1 MPELPE
7 VETVKNQLIPYVTGR
22 TIRSV
27 ELLWD
32 GMVKGMPVKEFLKR
46 VSGQKVLEISRRGK
60 YLLLSLKSGD
70 YLVIHLKMTGSLL
83 LGNKKESEIPQYTRA
98 IINLDDGQRIY
109 FRDPRKFGVLKVID
123 GLHHIENKLGLEPFD
138 AEFTEKYFFDRIKT
152 RKTPIKALLLD
163 QKFLAGVG
171 NMYADEAL
179 FTAKIYPA
187 RSADSLTKNEAQ
199 KLYHATRDVLTAAI
213 GSGGAS
219 IVTYFHPDGS
229 KGTAHFQFNVAH
241 AQVKNCRVCGTS
253 IERMVVRGRGTY
265 YCPHCQPAKK
275 YEIKQKVECR

>member
-7 VETVKNQLIPYVTGR
+7 VETVKNALVPHVTGR

-27 ELLWD
+27 ELLWE
-32 GMVKGMPVKEFLKR
+32 GMVKGMPVGEFIKR
-46 VSGQKVLEISRRGK
+46 VNGQKILKISRRGK
-60 YLLLSLKSGD
+60 YLLLALGSGD

-83 LGNKKESEIPQYTRA
+83 LGKQGDSETPKYTRA

-123 GLHHIENKLGLEPFD
+123 SLQQIESKLGMEPFD
-138 AEFTEKYFFDRIKT
+138 AEFTEKYFFDRLKK

-179 FTAKIYPA
+179 FAAKIYPA
-187 RSADSLTKNEAQ
+187 RSADSLTKIEAN
-199 KLYHATRDVLTAAI
+199 KLYNAILDVLTAAI

-219 IVTYFHPDGS
+219 VVTYFHPDGS

-241 AQVKNCRVCGTS
+241 GQVKNCRVCGTP

-265 YCPHCQPAKK
+265 YCPHCQHPTNSNA
-275 YEIKQKVECR
+275 EIRNSKQ